1 MAAELS
7 ALKGAR
13 SLHSFAPLISVGFP
27 PGARLP
33 HPLLTGS
40 ERRHRSM
47 CLDDPSPRSPCEKKK
62 ELGCGTAKALEPL
75 SLLRGHG
82 RFKRPYI
89 LRWARPI
96 LPEGFVLTRPPPK
109 ALCPPVPAQSH
120 PPTGE
125 LNTSSNPAP
134 FSARP
139 NVLLLG
145 HASCH
150 GCVQLSPYRQPKVC
164 SVGFLVSTKPVC
176 SDAETRPIN
185 DCFR

>member
-1 MAAELS
+1 MKS
-7 ALKGAR
+7 FFGRALRRTVGAVFVLVSSPVSTACSSR
-13 SLHSFAPLISVGFP
+13 SLSIIPSILSSFERSSTSSKLSWVCSSSNKSS
-27 PGARLP
+27 
-33 HPLLTGS
+33 GS
-40 ERRHRSM
+40 KSESSSSSSM

-125 LNTSSNPAP
+125 LNT
-134 FSARP
+134 
-139 NVLLLG
+139 
-145 HASCH
+145 
-150 GCVQLSPYRQPKVC
+150 
-164 SVGFLVSTKPVC
+164 TT
-176 SDAETRPIN
+176 DTRN
-185 DCFR
+185 